1 MSPWLMMIVGLV
13 ILTIGADVLVRG
25 ASRIALLLGISPL
38 VVGLTIVAFGTSA
51 PELAVS
57 IGAATEGKADIAL
70 GNVVGSN
77 IFNVL
82 VILGISA
89 LIAPL
94 VVHTQLVRLDVPL
107 MIYASLLVWIF
118 ARDGMLSLWEGSFL
132 AAMIVGYTGFLIV
145 QSRRESAE
153 VQKELANE
161 AGEIPRPELKEWL
174 LNPLLI
180 AAGLGMLVFGANW
193 LVDGATTVARNLGV
207 SELVIGLTIVAAG
220 TSLPELA
227 TSVVAAMKGERDIA
241 VGNIVGSN
249 IFNIFSVLG
258 FSTVVAGG
266 NVPVSADLLRVDLP
280 IMIGVMISC
289 LPVFIS
295 GYLITRWNGAVWIA
309 MYLFYTAYL
318 VLNAQGSG
326 AADNLA
332 NFTLQLVLPLV
343 GLFWMIGLIKS
354 FNANQ
359 KNEGA

>member
-13 ILTIGADVLVRG
+13 VLTVGADVLVRG

-57 IGAATEGKADIAL
+57 VGAALEGKADIAL

-82 VILGISA
+82 VILGLSA

-94 VVHTQLVRLDVPL
+94 VVHIQLVRLDVPL
-107 MIYASLLVWIF
+107 MIYASVLVWIF
-118 ARDGMLSLWEGSFL
+118 AKDGMLSLWEGGFL
-132 AAMIVGYTGFLIV
+132 SAMIIGYTTFLIV

-153 VQKELANE
+153 IQKELAAE

-180 AAGLGMLVFGANW
+180 AAGLGMLVFGAGW
-193 LVDGATTVARNLGV
+193 LVEGATTVARNLGV

-227 TSVVAAMKGERDIA
+227 TSVVAAIKGERDIA

-258 FSTVVAGG
+258 FSTLVAGG
-266 NVPVSADLLRVDLP
+266 NVPISANLMAVDVP
-280 IMIGVMISC
+280 VMIGVALSC
-289 LPVFIS
+289 LPVFVS
-295 GYLITRWNGAVWIA
+295 GYLITRWNGLVWMLMYVLYVLYLILDAQANPQALTVAEIAVEYVLPIVC
-309 MYLFYTAYL
+309 LGL
-318 VLNAQGSG
+318 VLA
-326 AADNLA
+326 
-332 NFTLQLVLPLV
+332 LV
-343 GLFWMIGLIKS
+343 KS
-354 FNANQ
+354 FNRQNA
-359 KNEGA
+359 A

>member
-1 MSPWLMMIVGLV
+1 MSPWLLMIGGLV

-57 IGAATEGKADIAL
+57 IGAALEGKADIAL

-82 VILGISA
+82 VILGLSA

-94 VVHTQLVRLDVPL
+94 VVHQQLIRLDVPL
-107 MIYASLLVWIF
+107 MIYASVLVWLF
-118 ARDGMLSLWEGSFL
+118 AKDGVLSLWEGSFL
-132 AAMIVGYTGFLIV
+132 AFMIVGYTAFLIV

-153 VQKELANE
+153 VQKEMANE
-161 AGEIPRPELKEWL
+161 AGEIPKPEPKEWV
-174 LNPLLI
+174 LNPILI
-180 AAGLGMLVFGANW
+180 AVGLAMLVFGSSW

-227 TSVVAAMKGERDIA
+227 TSVMAAIKGERDIA

-249 IFNIFSVLG
+249 IFNVFSVLG
-258 FSTVVAGG
+258 FSTIVAGG
-266 NVPVSADLLRVDLP
+266 NVAVSPSLLAVDVPV
-280 IMIGVMISC
+280 MIGVALSC
-289 LPVFIS
+289 LPVFVS
-295 GYLITRWNGAVWIA
+295 GYMITRWNGLIWIA
-309 MYLFYTAYL
+309 MYCIYLLYL
-318 VLNAQGSG
+318 VWTAQSNPQ
-326 AADNLA
+326 AATVA
-332 NFTLQLVLPLV
+332 NIALEYILPVVALLWV
-343 GLFWMIGLIKS
+343 IGLVKS
-354 FNANQ
+354 FNRSANPT
-359 KNEGA
+359 

>member
-1 MSPWLMMIVGLV
+1 MLSWLMMIGGLV

-57 IGAATEGKADIAL
+57 IGAALDGKADIAL

-89 LIAPL
+89 VIAPL
-94 VVHTQLVRLDVPL
+94 VVHIQLVRLDVPL
-107 MIYASLLVWIF
+107 MIYASVLVWIF
-118 ARDGMLSLWEGSFL
+118 AKDGLLSLWEGGFL
-132 AAMIVGYTGFLIV
+132 SAMIVGYTSFLIY
-145 QSRRESAE
+145 QSRRESAV
-153 VQKELANE
+153 VQQELADE
-161 AGEIPRPELKEWL
+161 AGEIPRPEVKEWI

-180 AAGLGMLVFGANW
+180 LAGLAMLVFGANW
-193 LVDGATTVARNLGV
+193 LVEGAVTIARNLGV

-227 TSVVAAMKGERDIA
+227 TSVVAAIKGERDIA

-258 FSTVVAGG
+258 ISTLVAGG
-266 NVPVSADLLRVDLP
+266 NVPVSSTLLNVDVP
-280 IMIGVMISC
+280 IMIGVALSC
-289 LPVFIS
+289 LPVFVS
-295 GYLITRWNGAVWIA
+295 GYLISRANGIIWLA
-309 MYLFYTAYL
+309 MYGLYVLYL
-318 VLNAQGSG
+318 VLNAQSSPQ
-326 AADNLA
+326 AQTVAELSVEY
-332 NFTLQLVLPLV
+332 VLPVVCLV
-343 GLFWMIGLIKS
+343 VVISLVRS
-354 FNANQ
+354 FNKQ
-359 KNEGA
+359 TTE